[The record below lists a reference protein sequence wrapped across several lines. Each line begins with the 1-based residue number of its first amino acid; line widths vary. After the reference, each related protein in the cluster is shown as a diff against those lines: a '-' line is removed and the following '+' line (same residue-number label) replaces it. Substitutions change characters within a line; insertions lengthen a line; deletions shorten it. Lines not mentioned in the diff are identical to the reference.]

1 MFLSCYY
8 RRSVE
13 KDFDMAV
20 ADLLRYVSSVKN
32 VVRLVFFGSS
42 SDIYEF
48 ISQRSIISDMLECE
62 FHNHVPAYTYLSQP
76 LLHGG
81 TLGVEIQVAEDCD
94 GAVWE
99 YPIYDLFRC
108 VKITHGNS
116 RMLFLPGI
124 YHTDVFSSVHEQ
136 SDSVM
141 KTILGILSNE
151 GFSVIDIVRQWNYI
165 ENITEKEA
173 SGSQRYQEFNDVR
186 SQYYGNFFIENGYP
200 AATGIG
206 TQYGG
211 VQIEVDVLSRSAL
224 YSHRID
230 NPSQRAAYVYS
241 KDVLVGNN
249 NVTTPKFERARS
261 VSFNRNG
268 WIYISGTAAIRG
280 EVSLGDNAFLQT
292 SIALDNIELLISES
306 NLSTYGVLGKV
317 KLNTFRVYVK
327 ESGYLEDIKKCIDS
341 RFPDVD
347 VIYVNA
353 DICRDNLLVE
363 IEAYALIYI

>member
-20 ADLLRYVSSVKN
+20 ADLLRYVGSLNN
-32 VVRLVFFGSS
+32 VVRLVFFGSP

-76 LLHGG
+76 LLYGG

-99 YPIYDLFRC
+99 YPRYDLFRC
-108 VKITHGNS
+108 VKITHCDS

-124 YHTDVFSSVHEQ
+124 FHTDVFSSVHEQ

-141 KTILGILSNE
+141 KTILGILSHE
-151 GFSVIDIVRQWNYI
+151 GFSITDIVRQWNYI
-165 ENITEKEA
+165 ENITGKEV

-211 VQIEVDVLSRSAL
+211 VQIEVDVLSDSAL

-280 EVSLGDNAFLQT
+280 EESLGDNAFLQT
-292 SIALDNIELLISES
+292 SITLDNIELLVSES
-306 NLSTYGVLGKV
+306 NLISCGISGKA
-317 KLNTFRVYVK
+317 KLKTFRVYVK
-327 ESGYLEDIKKCIDS
+327 EQGYLEDIKKCIDS
-341 RFPDVD
+341 RYHDVN
-347 VIYVNA
+347 VVYVNA

-363 IEAYALIYI
+363 IEAYALIF